1 MRFGRVL
8 GRKLGRPS
16 VQGIRFRLG
25 LAMALG
31 LLPILLLGIIQT
43 EAEFRKQENGRRND
57 LQLAAE
63 RSASDAKARIGST
76 VVLLQALT
84 PEGVGFFCEARLTA
98 LAARVDGVSS
108 LARYGANGAPVCAS
122 KSADTA
128 EIPADA
134 SHESWNQRLRQ
145 GEDVA
150 MQRSADGRS
159 LIIAV
164 RWERPLGAYQGAMI
178 ATVPLSALQ
187 PDIGDPALPAGSEAA
202 LTDAA
207 GHILIATD
215 PAPFGLESAR
225 EAEGWTERARADA
238 AVMFEARD
246 ARGKRHVYGGAPL
259 AGRDVFVLLSA
270 PAPGLLSW
278 ARLNPFG
285 TLLLPLAAW
294 LTAFA
299 AVMLLSERI
308 VVRWL
313 DYLERVAGIYARG
326 RFSIRPVQAEH
337 APAEIRT
344 LARTLG
350 QLGETITRRDAD
362 LLDALEEKDAL
373 LREIHHRVKNNLQ
386 IISSLLSMQQRAV
399 TDPGARA
406 ALGDTRQR
414 ITALAQIYRVLYQ
427 SEDIREADAD
437 TFLREL
443 VGQLVAGE
451 AVRGPLVTTSI
462 EADPLIID
470 PDKLAPLALWL
481 VEAVSN
487 AQKHAF
493 AGRGGELK
501 VRFKV
506 DGETSILEVED
517 DGPGLDDAIAAGV
530 GRTLMMAFAKQLR
543 GEAQMIPA
551 PNGGSIAR
559 LTFVTPEA
567 RDAPQIREVAA
578 FRVSGTAP
586 QA

>member
-1 MRFGRVL
+1 
-8 GRKLGRPS
+8 
-16 VQGIRFRLG
+16 
-25 LAMALG
+25 MALG
-31 LLPILLLGIIQT
+31 LLPILLLGVIQT
-43 EAEFRKQENGRRND
+43 EAEFRKQEQERRLD

-63 RSASDAKARIGST
+63 RSASDAKARISST

-84 PEGVGFFCEARLTA
+84 PEGGGFFCEARLTA
-98 LAARVDGVSS
+98 LAARMEGITS
-108 LARYGANGAPVCAS
+108 LARYSATGAPVCAS
-122 KSADTA
+122 RSESEAQTKQNVSADTW
-128 EIPADA
+128 
-134 SHESWNQRLRQ
+134 HQRLKR
-145 GEDVA
+145 GEDVV
-150 MQRSADGRS
+150 MQRSADGES
-159 LIIAV
+159 LIVAV
-164 RWERPLGAYQGAMI
+164 RWERPMGAFQGAMA
-178 ATVPLSALQ
+178 ATVPLSVLQ
-187 PDIGDPALPAGSEAA
+187 PDIRDPALPAGSEAA
-202 LTDAA
+202 LTDGA
-207 GHILIATD
+207 GNILIATD
-215 PAPFGLESAR
+215 PRPFALKRAA
-225 EAEGWTERARADA
+225 EANGWTDRARADA
-238 AVMFEARD
+238 VVMFEARD
-246 ARGKRHVYGGAPL
+246 AQGRRNVYGGAPL
-259 AGRDVFVLLSA
+259 AGQDVFVLLSA

-313 DYLERVAGIYARG
+313 DYLERVAAIYARG

-350 QLGETITRRDAD
+350 QLGETITRRDRD
-362 LLDALEEKDAL
+362 ILDALEEKDAL

-399 TDPGARA
+399 TDLGARA

-443 VGQLVAGE
+443 VGQLIAGE

-506 DGETSILEVED
+506 DGDTSVLEVED
-517 DGPGLDDAIAAGV
+517 DGPGLDDAVEAGV

-543 GEAQMIPA
+543 GEARIIPA
-551 PNGGSIAR
+551 PGGGSIAR

-567 RDAPQIREVAA
+567 RDAAQVREVAA
-578 FRVSGTAP
+578 FRLSGTPP

>member
-1 MRFGRVL
+1 
-8 GRKLGRPS
+8 
-16 VQGIRFRLG
+16 
-25 LAMALG
+25 MALG

-43 EAEFRKQENGRRND
+43 EAEFRKQENSRRND

-98 LAARVDGVSS
+98 LAARVEGVSS

-122 KSADTA
+122 KSAGAA
-128 EIPADA
+128 EIPANA
-134 SHESWNQRLRQ
+134 SNESWNQRLRQ

-159 LIIAV
+159 LIVAV

-207 GHILIATD
+207 GYILIATD
-215 PAPFGLESAR
+215 PAPFVLERAR